1 MVSVAILAA
10 APIGKLAAR
19 VGSVPCVVASTL
31 IITVLVCALTFV
43 RHIASLLV
51 FATIFGLAVC
61 LFSVADLALV
71 VQTLPND
78 ETSGNDMGIWNLF
91 QYLGTAIGA
100 SVSGAVLSMYPA
112 DEPLAPTHIAADTPP
127 SLPPVTMAVLG
138 AAERAAHCD
147 SSSCTAPLRDRYA
160 IEGCACAAPPN
171 PAVETLRAIA
181 LTDLFALHV
190 LHLHTL
196 RRPHHLFCG
205 GWCRAAFVLCD
216 IPRVA
221 RAQGGVSV

>member
-1 MVSVAILAA
+1 MVLSARALFYCASGIFQTSALFFVTDVVTLDGAEPLRVAGMAAVTMVSVAILAA

-171 PAVETLRAIA
+171 PAVW
-181 LTDLFALHV
+181 
-190 LHLHTL
+190 
-196 RRPHHLFCG
+196 RP
-205 GWCRAAFVLCD
+205 
-216 IPRVA
+216 
-221 RAQGGVSV
+221 